1 MERFAWFYDEIVAQI
16 ANLKQFIISVL
27 RKIPYLGD
35 LNEGQLEWIL
45 VGLVFLILISI
56 ILPLIK
62 WSMRIA
68 VGAAALAAI
77 LAFFTSSSFWA
88 LLPFTGLGVA
98 IVLFSN
104 RFRWV
109 DSMKSEKKKYR
120 LAADIIQWK
129 MKR

>member
-16 ANLKQFIISVL
+16 ANLKQFVISIL
-27 RKIPYLGD
+27 RNIPYLGN
-35 LNEGQLEWIL
+35 LNEGQLEWVF

-88 LLPFTGLGVA
+88 VLPFTGLGVG
-98 IVLFSN
+98 IVLFS
-104 RFRWV
+104 
-109 DSMKSEKKKYR
+109 KK
-120 LAADIIQWK
+120 LQ
-129 MKR
+129 MG